1 MYMFFPLQNAN
12 TDKCFNGKL
21 TGRRI
26 WDRGF
31 IPVQLHCTVVQSLG
45 LTFLFCK
52 DRILTLV
59 IIRLQPL

>member
-1 MYMFFPLQNAN
+1 MYMCFPLQNAN
-12 TDKCFNGKL
+12 ADKCFNEKL

-45 LTFLFCK
+45 LTFPFCQV
-52 DRILTLV
+52 RVLNLV